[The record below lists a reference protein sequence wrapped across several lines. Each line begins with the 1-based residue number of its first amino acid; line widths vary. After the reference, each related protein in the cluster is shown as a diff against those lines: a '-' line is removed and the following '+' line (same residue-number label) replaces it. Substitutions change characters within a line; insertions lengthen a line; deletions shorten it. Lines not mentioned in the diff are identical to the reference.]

1 MLLTGLHPDDS
12 HYFDFHHTNA
22 DTYDKIDPVSLAEGA
37 AAVTG
42 WTWLMANAPAP
53 APGPQP
59 APAVAP
65 AAEPKP

>member
-12 HYFDFHHTNA
+12 NYFDFHHTNA
-22 DTYDKIDPVSLAEGA
+22 DTYDKIDPVALAEGA

-42 WTWLMANAPAP
+42 WTWLMAIAPPPPAAAPA
-53 APGPQP
+53 A
-59 APAVAP
+59 AP